1 MAQFKTGRQ
10 NKDDFFWFLIKDNK
24 VDDLVYRD
32 KDATG
37 GVIGFHMWLVTNF
50 LKQD

>member
-1 MAQFKTGRQ
+1 MAQLKTARQ
-10 NKDDFFWFLIKDNK
+10 NNHFFFFKDNK

-32 KDATG
+32 KDATCSL
-37 GVIGFHMWLVTNF
+37 IGFHMWLVTNF